1 MAKGFSGKEKE
12 AIREKLMDAAEA
24 CWGISGI
31 KKTSVDDLV
40 RMVNISKG
48 SFYLFYPSKE
58 HLFMDVFERIEIR
71 TKAEL
76 FNIVQT
82 AKGSG
87 KEIFISVIKQM
98 FNEVKK
104 TPWILNVHNSDLEL
118 LLRKLPAERVEKHLK
133 NDDGS
138 VVELFRM
145 LGIDTVTDP
154 EVISG
159 VMRSVFLLL
168 LHKQEIG
175 EKVFDE
181 VMAYLIDAVAIKLFE
196 GVKEK

>member
-12 AIREKLMDAAEA
+12 VIREKLMDAAEA
-24 CWGISGI
+24 CWGRSGI

-58 HLFMDVFERIEIR
+58 HLFMDVFERIEVR